1 MKHLFIINPAAGSSD
16 RTAEYSAEIR
26 TVCEARRLRYEIRV
40 SMGPGDCA
48 NIAREAAQTGQE
60 LRIYACGGDGTLNE
74 VVTGTVGFPNAA
86 VTVFAGG
93 SGNDFIRM
101 FDNPEAFTDLNQ
113 LLDAREEQLDLIRVN
128 DDYAFN
134 ICSVGL
140 DARIGTDVSGY
151 KRIPMVHGFRAYLVS
166 TLVNVI
172 RGIGEHYNIE
182 INGRRMDGEY
192 TMVCVC
198 NGQFYGGG
206 FHPVP
211 EADPRDGKLEVLLVE
226 KVSRLKVAGII
237 AKYKAGRYRE
247 LPEIVQHF
255 TTDRLTI
262 RCDNDTAIN
271 LDGELRRAKVINIS
285 VAEEK
290 IRFFYP
296 AGTRLVVKKIAPEAA
311 TV

>member
-26 TVCEARRLRYEIRV
+26 TICEARRLRYEIRV

-128 DDYAFN
+128 D
-134 ICSVGL
+134 
-140 DARIGTDVSGY
+140 
-151 KRIPMVHGFRAYLVS
+151 
-166 TLVNVI
+166 
-172 RGIGEHYNIE
+172 
-182 INGRRMDGEY
+182 
-192 TMVCVC
+192 
-198 NGQFYGGG
+198 GQ
-206 FHPVP
+206 
-211 EADPRDGKLEVLLVE
+211 
-226 KVSRLKVAGII
+226 
-237 AKYKAGRYRE
+237 KASSA
-247 LPEIVQHF
+247 HSAA
-255 TTDRLTI
+255 
-262 RCDNDTAIN
+262 CH
-271 LDGELRRAKVINIS
+271 
-285 VAEEK
+285 
-290 IRFFYP
+290 RFETP
-296 AGTRLVVKKIAPEAA
+296 
-311 TV
+311 